1 MDDDDKGVKKDRQRT
16 EVKVDLHSPQWMH
29 GFDGRSFTYGWK
41 FKISED
47 FKGSGD
53 FCHIHQIKLFGKGE
67 VAGLPKLTYTLRKD
81 KL

>member
-1 MDDDDKGVKKDRQRT
+1 
-16 EVKVDLHSPQWMH
+16 MH